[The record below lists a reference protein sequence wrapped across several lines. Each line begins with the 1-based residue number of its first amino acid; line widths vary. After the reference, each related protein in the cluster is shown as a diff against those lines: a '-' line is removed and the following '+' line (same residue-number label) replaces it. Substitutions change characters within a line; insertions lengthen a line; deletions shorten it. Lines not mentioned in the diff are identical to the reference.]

1 MPEYICSSCGRTV
14 EADAEQHG
22 EITCSKCG
30 EILSVE
36 DLLRPLPGGTR
47 VGGYE
52 IIRHLATGGTGSVYL
67 AEQISMERKVALKIL
82 NSDQVSSGNAE
93 RFLNEARNTAKFENP
108 HVVSVIDTGISE
120 DGYYYIAMQYVEGET
135 LEDILQRGRVFSE
148 AETLIIG
155 MTVAKTL
162 RTVWVKY
169 KMFHKDIKPGNIMLT
184 PENEA
189 MILDMGAAQ
198 ERGASRLEDGNV
210 EGSPYYMSPE
220 QARGEELSWSTDLYS
235 LGATMYQMVTGKYLY
250 EAESVDAILLQHDSA
265 PFPDPAVRVPEMK
278 ISEQMTALLRKML
291 EKKPEQRY
299 LSWEE
304 FIRDA
309 KKLLKRRMERD
320 GLFHTKRFQQKFTE
334 MDRADG
340 LPEQK
345 SKGNAQ
351 PSPGRFICYGLV
363 IFILSAAF
371 LGGIFLYFAVRKNSS
386 NAEKLL
392 KQVNGLMSDPD
403 AAEEMILQAEPYFN
417 RFGVLPS
424 LRRDFEKSRQKVQRF
439 RKLIKDEEKQINHLE
454 SLVAEQLK
462 SADLELE
469 KVKKVKRMEDAL
481 KHFDRS
487 DRILRK
493 MLNTINKKTFM
504 QLPPNIN
511 RVGVLRKRLE
521 TARQDVHRER
531 QLYQRMYIQSVRKA
545 AGSTGGAKRPQRMGH
560 GVKPRRTSESKQKYA
575 GTSVAAAVKIS
586 PKEKEEKEK
595 NRIRVLLLEQ
605 QRKGKLNSMPVLQLK
620 PEDLPPDCQMSFSK
634 WLKEMQSVVDDTL
647 QIQKIIYD
655 SRQTYKGFKFT
666 VMTENG
672 YARMELKTILRD
684 NVILY
689 RRNMQNI
696 RLHFNQLANAE
707 WLDFLRQ
714 AAKQKKLT
722 KELDSYLLLDGW
734 FWLVEKSKNAF
745 VREEMP
751 SMRKV
756 YYGYL
761 TGKKIEGIAPLTENI
776 GNEII
781 RKNALDPFFAPYRA
795 KLKQKK

>member
-1 MPEYICSSCGRTV
+1 MPEYICSSCGCTV

-30 EILSVE
+30 EILYVE
-36 DLLRPLPGGTR
+36 DLLRPLPAGTR

-82 NSDQVSSGNAE
+82 SSDQVSSGNAE
-93 RFLNEARNTAKFENP
+93 RFLNEARNTAKFENS
-108 HVVSVIDTGISE
+108 HVVPVIDTGISE

-148 AETLIIG
+148 EETLIIG
-155 MTVAKTL
+155 MTVAETL
-162 RTVWVKY
+162 RAVWIKY

-198 ERGASRLEDGNV
+198 ERGASRLEDGNI

-250 EAESVDAILLQHDSA
+250 EAENVDAILLQHDSA

-299 LSWEE
+299 LSWED

-320 GLFHTKRFQQKFTE
+320 KSSRLKKLQQKYME
-334 MDRADG
+334 VDRVDG
-340 LPEQK
+340 LSEQK
-345 SKGNAQ
+345 SRGKSM
-351 PSPGRFICYGLV
+351 PSPGRFICYGLL
-363 IFILSAAF
+363 IFIFAAAL
-371 LGGIFLYFAVRKNSS
+371 LGGSFLYFAVRKNTA

-392 KQVNGLMSDPD
+392 KQVKVGGDPD
-403 AAEEMILQAEPYFN
+403 AADEMILQMEPYFK

-424 LRRDFEKSRQKVQRF
+424 LQRDFEEF
-439 RKLIKDEEKQINHLE
+439 RKNTLFFRDRIAREERQINHLE
-454 SLVAEQLK
+454 ILAAKQMK
-462 SADLELE
+462 SVDLELE
-469 KVKKVKRMEDAL
+469 KVKKVKRLEEAFP
-481 KHFDRS
+481 HFDRS
-487 DRILRK
+487 DRILRE
-493 MLNTINKKTFM
+493 MIKKTDGFVLR
-504 QLPPNIN
+504 LPSMSN
-511 RVGVLRKRLE
+511 RHHMLRKRLE
-521 TARQDVHRER
+521 MALQTVHRER
-531 QLYQRMYIQSVRKA
+531 QLYQKMLYIQSARKN
-545 AGSTGGAKRPQRMGH
+545 AGASGVAKQPRRMGQK
-560 GVKPRRTSESKQKYA
+560 GKTRRTSEPKQKYA
-575 GTSVAAAVKIS
+575 GTSVAPVIKIS
-586 PKEKEEKEK
+586 PKERVEKEK
-595 NRIRVLLLEQ
+595 NRIRVLLLEE
-605 QRKGKLNSMPVLQLK
+605 QRKGDLSSMPVLQLK
-620 PEDLPPDCQMSFSK
+620 PEGLPPDCQMSFSK
-634 WLKEMQSVVDDTL
+634 WLKGMQSVVDDTL
-647 QIQKIIYD
+647 KIQKIIYD
-655 SRQTYKGFKFT
+655 SRQTYSGFKFT

-689 RRNMQNI
+689 RRNMQNM

-707 WLDFLRQ
+707 WLDFLHQ
-714 AAKQKKLT
+714 AAKQKNLT
-722 KELDSYLLLDGW
+722 EELDGYLLLDGW
-734 FWLVEKSKNAF
+734 FRQVEKSKNAF

-751 SMRKV
+751 NMRKV

-761 TGKKIEGIAPLTENI
+761 TGEKIEGIAPLKTI
-776 GNEII
+776 LIM
-781 RKNALDPFFAPYRA
+781 KS
-795 KLKQKK
+795 